1 MYIYICIVLTVVVFK
16 KIFVFVNLQIFDVKI
31 DVTIFC
37 NVIYESYLL
46 AS

>member
-1 MYIYICIVLTVVVFK
+1 MYIYICIVLTVAVFK

-31 DVTIFC
+31 DATIFC